1 MSDGKLKAGNRQP
14 KTGAWF
20 AMPLLVTAVFLLCAV
35 LGGIGY
41 FEFAPP
47 ERTCASCHEIRAS
60 HARWS
65 NSVHRA
71 VSCKQCHG
79 RSADS
84 LHALRENANR
94 LFRHVTEPRHDNIG
108 LSEEQAVRMIQSC
121 RQCHQRE
128 FAHWQ
133 AGGHG
138 ANYARIFMDET
149 HNRAERMADQ
159 CLLCHGM
166 FFEGKMTDM
175 VYFPALGA
183 EEPAYQFKRP
193 HMAER
198 PSIPCLACHDLHAP
212 GEPFSGPRLADAN
225 ANTNGVTARRDTIA
239 FYVRQEKRHFAIDDL
254 SVPRIFDQG
263 RPVNVSSDPRQ
274 RLCTQCHAP
283 DAFGNAGSSDDR
295 TPTGVHEGLSCAA
308 CHAPHSNDTRG
319 SCAQCHPARS
329 SCGLDV
335 TAMDTTYRS
344 RASSNDIHRV
354 TCLDCHPGGAPQ
366 KAGK

>member
-1 MSDGKLKAGNRQP
+1 ME
-14 KTGAWF
+14 KTNPTIRGAWSLL
-20 AMPLLVTAVFLLCAV
+20 PLLLTAVFLLCAL

-41 FEFAPP
+41 FEFSPP
-47 ERTCASCHEIRAS
+47 EKTCVSCHEIRAS
-60 HARWS
+60 HARWT
-65 NSVHRA
+65 NSVHRT

-84 LHALRENANR
+84 LHALRENAKR
-94 LFRHVTEPRHDNIG
+94 VLSHLADDRHDDIR
-108 LSEEQAVRMIQSC
+108 LSEEQTVRMTAAC

-133 AGGHG
+133 AGGHSTH
-138 ANYARIFMDET
+138 YSDIFTDEK
-149 HNRAERMADQ
+149 HNRTERPDDQ

-166 FFEGKMTDM
+166 FFEGKMADLLTPLDM
-175 VYFPALGA
+175 QGPWRFA
-183 EEPAYQFKRP
+183 RP
-193 HMAER
+193 RTAER
-198 PSIPCLACHDLHAP
+198 PAIPCLACHQLHTP
-212 GEPFSGPRLADAN
+212 GEPFARPATAAPSTN
-225 ANTNGVTARRDTIA
+225 APACRRDTLA
-239 FYVRQEKRHFAIDDL
+239 FYVRQERSHFALDDL
-254 SVPRIFDQG
+254 PVPKLFDQG

-344 RASSNDIHRV
+344 PASRNNIHRV
-354 TCLDCHPGGAPQ
+354 KCLDCHPGGPPPARAARPL
-366 KAGK
+366 